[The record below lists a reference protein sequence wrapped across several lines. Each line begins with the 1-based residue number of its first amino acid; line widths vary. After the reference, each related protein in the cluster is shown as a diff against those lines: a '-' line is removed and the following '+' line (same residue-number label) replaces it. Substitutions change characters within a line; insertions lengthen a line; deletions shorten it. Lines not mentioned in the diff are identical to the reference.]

1 MEDLIAWGFSDWVEV
16 CRICFTLEEGVQ
28 EYGILF
34 KKPNLVTLLLFYQYK
49 LETGN
54 SVTIYLNE

>member
-1 MEDLIAWGFSDWVEV
+1 MEDLLAWSFSGVEV
-16 CRICFTLEEGVQ
+16 CRICFTSEERGQ
-28 EYGILF
+28 EHSILF
-34 KKPNLVTLLLFYQYK
+34 KKPNLLTLLLFNQYK